1 MVKYSCE
8 NCQSVFT
15 QKGHLEAHK
24 NRKRPCKKDNTI
36 EALVEKKVQE
46 ILSKMSEGAI
56 KIDPPTTT
64 ITQSN
69 QMDYSRKS
77 REKLI
82 ALCKEKKIKGYSS
95 KKKNEIIQLLSSK
108 SDVVA
113 SHDMLPHIDVESSY
127 HTLLEQIRAGKEIE
141 TFQLYKDLMNFDKVD
156 HSNGVYYTHPDFF
169 LDLLKRLDLSEIG
182 SNTKTL
188 DFCCG
193 TGNLFLS
200 YLNFLKTKYSD
211 TLIKDIIL
219 KSVFLDIDEC
229 AINIFKIK
237 LYCWIKNNLTLK
249 FNINEVFPNFYITD
263 GLLDIGVFKT
273 KFDVLISNPP
283 FINLKSKNEYKK
295 KIKDL
300 NYYKHSIN
308 GMMDTYLVSI
318 ERILNVMEKDGRAII
333 ICPSQILTNVSCF
346 NLRKYM
352 LDSFSLMNIYK
363 FSEKNTI
370 FPNITQ
376 SLCILDVK
384 NNTKNTNIQYNVC
397 DYNNEIIVN
406 STNSINISI
415 YKNYDYNIIYITKE
429 DGDFLSKLISLPR
442 IKSYESMV
450 KCVRGNIDLTLDKDM
465 ICDEKSPYP
474 LVRGRNIQC
483 LDTITEYISSKT
495 IEDKKINVTNKKLVC
510 QQICN
515 MNSENRLNFELLD
528 RHFVI
533 SNSCNY
539 ITIKDE
545 TFISCL
551 KHVLNSNVLKR
562 YFEIFSGNNHVSI
575 TEIQN
580 LPMPNIF
587 DSYIDLEN
595 MTTEE
600 RHFKIY
606 ELYGLDNTFVYNYFR
621 ISDQTITNY
630 NHISQKLS
638 NLELTM
644 ATHIKPGGNWK
655 DIPETITSSKR
666 LNNIRKSG
674 GRTTLYGR
682 LEYSKPGFTITT
694 QFSRLPNSSNLHPT
708 KNRMITIRE
717 AALLQS
723 FPIDF
728 KFSNNTP
735 VAIKQIGNAVPP
747 LLARSLA
754 NLIKHDIV
762 NKTTLDLFSGV
773 GGMSIGFSQ
782 EGFNIVLSNE
792 LDEKL
797 ANETENKKYHRNTIY
812 VCGDI
817 CDSKT
822 KDKIKENLKGI
833 PIGVIIGGP
842 PCQGFSLAG
851 KRKSDD
857 TRNNLYIDYFK
868 MIEIYNPEC
877 FVMENVKG
885 ILSMKNEKKHLVIDE
900 IKGIASKLGYRVSV
914 FKLNACDFA
923 VPQKRERVFVIGHKT
938 KVYSQPQPMIKKEKY
953 VSVKDAIGFLE
964 SYDEAAVFEVPLT
977 AMNNS
982 YTKYLSN
989 IIDLQ
994 ELYKSYS

>member
-1 MVKYSCE
+1 
-8 NCQSVFT
+8 
-15 QKGHLEAHK
+15 
-24 NRKRPCKKDNTI
+24 
-36 EALVEKKVQE
+36 
-46 ILSKMSEGAI
+46 
-56 KIDPPTTT
+56 
-64 ITQSN
+64 
-69 QMDYSRKS
+69 MDYSTKTRG
-77 REKLI
+77 ELI
-82 ALCKEKKIKGYSS
+82 ALCKENKIKGYSD
-95 KKKNEIIQLLSSK
+95 KNKNEIIQLLRSK
-108 SDVVA
+108 SYVVV
-113 SHDMLPHIDVESSY
+113 SHDLPYVDVPPS
-127 HTLLEQIRAGKEIE
+127 HDTLLEQIHVGKEIE
-141 TFQLYKDLMNFDKVD
+141 TFQLYKDLMNIVKVD

-169 LDLLKRLDLSEIG
+169 LELLKKLDISELG

-200 YLNFLKTKYSD
+200 YLNFLKTKYNE

-219 KSVFLDIDEC
+219 QSVFIDIDES
-229 AINIFKIK
+229 AIKIFKIK
-237 LYCWIKNNLTLK
+237 LYCWIHNNLTV
-249 FNINEVFPNFYITD
+249 NVNMDEVFPNFYITD
-263 GLLDIGVFKT
+263 GLLDIDVLKT
-273 KFDVLISNPP
+273 KFDILISNPP
-283 FINLKSKNEYKK
+283 FINLKSENEYKK

-308 GMMDTYLVSI
+308 GMMDTYLVSV
-318 ERILNVMEKDGRAII
+318 ERLLNVMEKDGRAIV

-384 NNTKNTNIQYNVC
+384 NNTQNTTIQYHLC
-397 DYNNEIIVN
+397 DYNSEIIVN
-406 STNSINISI
+406 NTNNINISI
-415 YKNYDYNIIYITKE
+415 YKNYDYSIIYITKE
-429 DGDFLSKLISLPR
+429 DSDFLSKLISLPR
-442 IKSYESMV
+442 IKNYESIV
-450 KCVRGNIDLTLDKDM
+450 KCARGNIDLTLNKEL
-465 ICDEKSPYP
+465 ICDEKSLYP
-474 LVRGRNIQC
+474 LVRGRNIRF
-483 LDTITEYISSKT
+483 LDSITEYISSKT
-495 IEDKKINVTNKKLVC
+495 VEDKKINVTSKKLVC

-515 MNSENRLNFELLD
+515 INSDNRLDFALLD
-528 RHFVI
+528 QYFVI

-539 ITIKDE
+539 ITVNDE
-545 TFISCL
+545 KYISCL
-551 KHVLNSNVLKR
+551 KYILNSDVLKR

-587 DSYIDLEN
+587 DCHNDLDN

-600 RHFKIY
+600 RQFKIY
-606 ELYGLDNTFVYNYFR
+606 ELYGLDKTFVCNYFR
-621 ISDQTITNY
+621 ISYQTITSY

-644 ATHIKPGGNWK
+644 AAHIKPGGNWK
-655 DIPETITSSKR
+655 DIPATITSSER

-717 AALLQS
+717 AGLLQS

-728 KFSNNTP
+728 KFSSNKP

-762 NKTTLDLFSGV
+762 NKNTLDLFSGV
-773 GGMSIGFSQ
+773 GGMSIGFTQ

-797 ANETENKKYHRNTIY
+797 VNEKENKKYHGNTIY

-822 KDKIKENLKGI
+822 KDTIKEHLKDI

-857 TRNNLYIDYFK
+857 TRNKLYIDYFK
-868 MIEIYNPEC
+868 MIEVYNPEC

-885 ILSMKNEKKHLVIDE
+885 ILSMKNEKNQFVIDE
-900 IKGIASKLGYRVSV
+900 IKEIASKLRYNVSI

-938 KVYSQPQPMIKKEKY
+938 KVYSPPQPMIKKEKY

-964 SYDEAAVFEVPLT
+964 SYDEAVEFEIPLT
-977 AMNNS
+977 AMNNY
-982 YTKYLSN
+982 YTKYLCN
-989 IIDLQ
+989 IIDLR